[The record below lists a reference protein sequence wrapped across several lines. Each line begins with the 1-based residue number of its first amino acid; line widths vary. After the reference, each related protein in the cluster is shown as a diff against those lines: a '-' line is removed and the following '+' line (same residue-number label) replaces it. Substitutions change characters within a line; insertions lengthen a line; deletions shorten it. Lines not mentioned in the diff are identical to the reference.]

1 MSGLLKAAVVIAA
14 LLVAWNYRDALGFNA
29 KLAETAAPAA
39 SGSTATGKRIDAKF
53 QAGSIRLEGVVG
65 HLDLRV
71 AKPGQPIAV
80 EATGDEE
87 ALKALTL
94 AVENNEL
101 RIVRD
106 TRKGR
111 LRSAWNLF
119 GFWSTEEKAHEIRL
133 VLTAPAGTAYAI
145 TDAVGT
151 IEAGDLDAPLALRAQ
166 GLKGNI
172 GRLRSADIDI
182 AGAGELNLGAVAGN
196 LSIDIAGAGQVSVA
210 SSDGTLKVNIAG
222 AGDVR
227 IEAGKASV
235 FEVGIAG
242 TGDVLFKGEAVNPVV
257 NIAGAG
263 DVTLGSYTGTLSQ
276 SIMGTGRVKILA
288 QAPASTF

>member
-1 MSGLLKAAVVIAA
+1 MSGLLKAAVVTAA
-14 LLVAWNYRDALGFNA
+14 LLAAWNYRDALGFNTQPA
-29 KLAETAAPAA
+29 GTSGPVDDSTAAP
-39 SGSTATGKRIDAKF
+39 GKRLDARF
-53 QAGSIRLEGVVG
+53 EAGSIRLDGVVG
-65 HLDLRV
+65 HLELRV
-71 AKPGQPIAV
+71 GDPGQSIAV

-87 ALKALTL
+87 ALQALTL
-94 AVENNEL
+94 AVEKNEL

-119 GFWSTEEKAHEIRL
+119 GFWSIDEKAHEIRL
-133 VLTAPAGTAYAI
+133 TVTAPAGTAYAI

-166 GLKGNI
+166 GLKGKV
-172 GRLRSADIDI
+172 GRLRSAAIDI
-182 AGAGELNLGAVAGN
+182 AGAGELNIGAVAGI
-196 LSIDIAGAGQVSVA
+196 LSVDIAGAGQVSAA
-210 SSDGTLKVNIAG
+210 SIAGTLKVNIAG

-235 FEVGIAG
+235 FEVDIAG
-242 TGDVLFKGEAVNPVV
+242 TGGVAFKGEAANPVV

-276 SIMGTGRVKILA
+276 SIMGTGQVKILA
-288 QAPASTF
+288 QAPATTF